1 MAILFLIWLCIAASS
16 DVVYRKSFNWIVI
29 LGLIL
34 AFFSVGVKPESHPIN
49 LWFIDSLFGFF
60 LAFFVLLIFYKF
72 GLMGAGDVKFA
83 AALGAWVGW
92 ELLLPIWALS
102 CIFAVIHGLI
112 VKSDIKYY
120 FPVAMKWVDGSQKKG
135 ERFIPYVSGPG

>member
-49 LWFIDSLFGFF
+49 LCFIDSFFGFF
-60 LAFFVLLIFYKF
+60 LAFFWLFLYFLYFIN
-72 GLMGAGDVKFA
+72 
-83 AALGAWVGW
+83 LG
-92 ELLLPIWALS
+92 
-102 CIFAVIHGLI
+102 
-112 VKSDIKYY
+112 
-120 FPVAMKWVDGSQKKG
+120 
-135 ERFIPYVSGPG
+135 